1 MSPKFDRR
9 LVVAIFLLLA
19 LMLPT
24 TVLAQKAKS
33 SVNKVPTPFGPFPSE
48 LIYGVTTTNLLV
60 SFNSGAPGT
69 ILSSVAITGLQAG
82 ETILG
87 IDFRPATK
95 QLYGLGSTSRLY
107 TINLST
113 GAATAVG
120 PPFTPAL
127 SGTAF
132 GVDFNPTVDRIRITS

>member
-1 MSPKFDRR
+1 MSIHSSRR
-9 LVVAIFLLLA
+9 SLVAIFLLIA
-19 LMLPT
+19 LTLPT
-24 TVLAQKAKS
+24 TVLAQKGKS
-33 SVNKVPTPFGPFPSE
+33 TVNKVPTPLGPFPSE

-95 QLYGLGSTSRLY
+95 QLYGLGSTSRIY
-107 TINLST
+107 TISLST

-120 PPFTPAL
+120 SPFTPAL

-132 GVDFNPTVDRIRITS
+132 GFDFNPTV